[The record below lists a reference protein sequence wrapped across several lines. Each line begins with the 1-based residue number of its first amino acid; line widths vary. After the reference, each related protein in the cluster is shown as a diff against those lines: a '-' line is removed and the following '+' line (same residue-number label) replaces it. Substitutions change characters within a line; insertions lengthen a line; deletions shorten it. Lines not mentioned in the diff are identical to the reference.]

1 MVERGNEE
9 DYGSQLRRRRR
20 FRTMAIGNGGDGGGS
35 PILVQTRSGVEYSFA
50 LHMDQAWA
58 AWLERAKRKRA
69 WLSVPRGGGGL
80 CAAYGFELRAWILRP
95 SNVHRGEG
103 CRQVLL
109 LLLRSPC
116 EKENRNKASVA
127 GYAKVSLI
135 RTVFFF
141 LSPFRWIS
149 IRTGFSCH

>member
-1 MVERGNEE
+1 MRRLRIRAKGLNIATLE
-9 DYGSQLRRRRR
+9 SRRRLPPG
-20 FRTMAIGNGGDGGGS
+20 A
-35 PILVQTRSGVEYSFA
+35 A
-50 LHMDQAWA
+50 AA
-58 AWLERAKRKRA
+58 AW
-69 WLSVPRGGGGL
+69 
-80 CAAYGFELRAWILRP
+80 
-95 SNVHRGEG
+95 
-103 CRQVLL
+103 
-109 LLLRSPC
+109 SPC